1 MPERATPATPA
12 APAAPVA
19 PVAPAASTETAPLS
33 RGTGVLTVLLALAA
47 WSSIPLFLRHFAG
60 AIDTWTSNGWRYGFA
75 ALVWLPVILW
85 AQWRGTRPRG
95 IFRAALVPA
104 LTNSVGQVFYT
115 WAHYKVDPGLLSF
128 GLRTQIL
135 FIAACAY
142 ALFPAE
148 RWIVRAP
155 AFWIGIAL
163 VIGGTAGTAFL
174 GAGPVR
180 EGQML
185 GLLMAV
191 LSGLFFGMYYVS
203 VRWYLQPYP
212 SLLSF
217 AVVSQYT
224 ALAMVAL
231 MLLVGEG
238 HGAAAAHLPRPE
250 FTLLLVS
257 AVIGIALGHTL
268 YFVAIKRLG
277 VAVAAS
283 VMQVQPVLVAAASF
297 VIFGEVLHLAQW
309 ISGALAVSGAL
320 VILLIQRQP
329 RDRRDRRPQPT

>member
-1 MPERATPATPA
+1 MPDSATPA
-12 APAAPVA
+12 ASADA
-19 PVAPAASTETAPLS
+19 APLS

-95 IFRAALVPA
+95 VFRAALVPA

-148 RWIVRAP
+148 RWLVRSP
-155 AFWIGIAL
+155 WFWLGIAL

-174 GAGPVR
+174 GAGPVPQ
-180 EGQML
+180 GQLL

-203 VRWYLQPYP
+203 VRYYLQPYP

-231 MLLVGEG
+231 MLIAGQDR
-238 HGAAAAHLPRPE
+238 GAVAARLPGSE
-250 FTLLLVS
+250 FALLLVS

-297 VIFGEVLHLAQW
+297 AIFGEVLRVAQW
-309 ISGALAVSGAL
+309 LSGALAVSGAL
-320 VILLIQRQP
+320 VILLIQRA
-329 RDRRDRRPQPT
+329 RPAQVPKIG